1 MFHRRR
7 IFFKLMRVIFTFFI
21 GLVIAVF
28 IALSQINIETIQK
41 KLISALSESG
51 LELKV
56 KGKTSWKFSLKPKLE
71 LRNINISFDKTNI
84 VSSKSIEVSLNLI
97 SLLQTKTIIQNISIS
112 DGDIYLDIL
121 NRKNV
126 NKVKKDNNKREE
138 YPFDINFGL
147 DSINLNN
154 IKIHLNSDIY
164 KFSNLNIKRLI
175 KKDNIDYVGWIK
187 SDFNFIPFVL
197 SFSKLDKIRK
207 VYPINFAVS
216 LSNKPLTV
224 NIALEE
230 SSKLPIDFK
239 IKGELANISELGK
252 ILNIKLIKIYPLN
265 IDIQGGLNNNKITI
279 RKFKAKAKHTKFN
292 LDGFIDLKKSLVSL
306 NIKSDYFS
314 LIEIFPELYGSG
326 VVINRELNAFKDTPL
341 FGNFFKDLNIDLNL
355 FINKF
360 LMYRELSAEKMNV
373 LLKLEN
379 SKLNL
384 NISSNFLK
392 GRVLA
397 KAKGVISSDGK
408 YYLESAGRG
417 FDLSV
422 GKLLTD
428 VRNSGY
434 VSGLPSDFG
443 FYLKGSGIDLSELM
457 ASLTGRILLYSVDSG
472 NAESGFTDYMFGK
485 DFFSSIGDNIHNFVS
500 PENDQ
505 KKTIISCIVGNVK
518 IREGKIDTQNGIVMQ
533 TNRLNYRVV
542 GDLDFGKE
550 TINSSIV
557 STPASGLKLSISNSI
572 ISSIVFS
579 GNLSE
584 PDIKINGSNVATK
597 IVSSAGIGFL
607 LSPFTAGMSIIAGA
621 GIGFLAGSVIENWL
635 SDSSPC
641 ETAVNSGTKIKDGD
655 PDWLDLPVSY
665 LIDNFNK
672 D

>member
-279 RKFKAKAKHTKFN
+279 RKFKAKAKNTKFN

-341 FGNFFKDLNIDLNL
+341 FGNFFKNLNIDLNL

-392 GRVLA
+392 GHISA
-397 KAKGVISSDGK
+397 KAKGVIDSDGK

-434 VSGLPSDFG
+434 VSGLPSDVG
-443 FYLKGSGIDLSELM
+443 FYLKSSGIDLSELM

-518 IREGKIDTQNGIVMQ
+518 IRGGKIDTQNGIVMQ

-572 ISSIVFS
+572 INSIVFS